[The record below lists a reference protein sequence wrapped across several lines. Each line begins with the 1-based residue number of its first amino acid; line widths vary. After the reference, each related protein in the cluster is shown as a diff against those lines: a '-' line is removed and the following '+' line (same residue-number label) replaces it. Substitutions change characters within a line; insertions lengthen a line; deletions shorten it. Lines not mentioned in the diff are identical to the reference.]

1 MARHKAHIP
10 RRHLRRLYGDLL
22 IEQQRLRRAYRTLE
36 AQWSEAFQELIRLQ
50 EMYEPAP
57 GTSWGAV
64 NAAAQAAGVT
74 YPTLTP
80 KARELY
86 EMGFARPAEMA
97 AALHEELAEWDPE
110 RTEQIPV
117 SAVCIDPAAEDDS
130 SGIAVI
136 KVSEDGT
143 AEVIREEESGKCP

>member
-1 MARHKAHIP
+1 MARHKARIP
-10 RRHLRRLYGDLL
+10 RRGLRRKFQDLTV
-22 IEQQRLRRAYRTLE
+22 EHQRLQRAFRTLE
-36 AQWSEAFQELIRLQ
+36 ARWSEAFQEAVRLQ
-50 EMYEPAP
+50 ETYEPAP
-57 GTSWGAV
+57 GTSWGVV

-80 KARELY
+80 KARELFD
-86 EMGFARPAEMA
+86 MGFARPAEMA

-117 SAVCIDPAAEDDS
+117 SAVGIDLVAEDDS

-143 AEVIREEESGKCP
+143 AEVIKEEESGK